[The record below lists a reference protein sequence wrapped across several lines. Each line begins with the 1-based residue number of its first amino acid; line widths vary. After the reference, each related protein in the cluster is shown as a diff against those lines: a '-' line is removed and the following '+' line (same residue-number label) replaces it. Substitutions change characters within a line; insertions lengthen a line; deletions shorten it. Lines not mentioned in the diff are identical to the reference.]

1 MPTFKSYFTGFLTSI
16 VLTLTAYFAV
26 VNHLASGQ
34 LLIGG
39 IIVLALVQCAIQL
52 IYFLH
57 LGKGQNSQWNVIV
70 FFSTFAIILI
80 LVIGSIWIMNHLN
93 YNMTP
98 QDINNYMNDQGG
110 GV

>member
-1 MPTFKSYFTGFLTSI
+1 MGTFKSYLTGFVLSI
-16 VLTLTAYFAV
+16 ALTLVAYFAV
-26 VNHLASGQ
+26 VNHYHIAALAILVLAIIQ
-34 LLIGG
+34 LL
-39 IIVLALVQCAIQL
+39 VQMIF
-52 IYFLH
+52 FLH
-57 LGKGQNSQWNVIV
+57 LGKGEDATWNLVV
-70 FFSTFAIILI
+70 FFSATAIILI